1 MLVLTRRV
9 GEQILI
15 DKGQILIKVLY
26 ERNGNIAIGIQAPAH
41 IDVDRKE
48 IFMRKQVN
56 LEPIKKPAVLQPTTL
71 PYWKKLIHQNWHK
84 KA

>member
-15 DKGQILIKVLY
+15 DKGQILIKILY
-26 ERNGNIAIGIQAPAH
+26 ERNGNVAIGIQAPAH

-48 IFMRKQVN
+48 IFLRKQVN
-56 LEPIKKPAVLQPTTL
+56 QDDAKKSAATFG
-71 PYWKKLIHQNWHK
+71 NSSR
-84 KA
+84 

>member
-15 DKGQILIKVLY
+15 DKGQILIKILY
-26 ERNGNIAIGIQAPAH
+26 ERNGNVAIGIQAPAH

-48 IFMRKQVN
+48 IFLRKQVN
-56 LEPIKKPAVLQPTTL
+56 QDDAKKSVATL
-71 PYWKKLIHQNWHK
+71 RNLSR
-84 KA
+84 